1 MINVY
6 KPSSTFINPIFRKM
20 NFRSLLEYHLFGI
33 GEYALTVAMVLGVLV
48 IWLLCWIALRLAHRV
63 IHRDK
68 RLLKSSDQGRRH
80 SLFLIIQYLL
90 WTIAV
95 VAMLKTVGIQ
105 VTVVL
110 AGSAALLVGLGLG
123 IQQIFRDIMSGIF
136 LLFEGTVEVGDVL
149 QVDGQLG
156 RVIEINLR
164 TSKIE
169 TPDGLVLIVPN
180 YKFITETVVNWS
192 HYDTLPS
199 RFSVTLSVA
208 HGADENK
215 VRDIML
221 EVASAHPRL
230 LQGPDRP
237 LQVRILDFT
246 EHRIVFA
253 LVFWT
258 HHKFEVES
266 TRNELRF
273 SIWERLRL
281 AGMK

>member
-1 MINVY
+1 MD
-6 KPSSTFINPIFRKM
+6 FRA
-20 NFRSLLEYHLFGI
+20 FLEYHLFGI
-33 GEYALTVAMVLGVLV
+33 GEYALTVAMVLGVV
-48 IWLLCWIALRLAHRV
+48 IIWTLCWLILRLAYRV
-63 IHRDK
+63 IHRSK
-68 RLLKSSDQGRRH
+68 RVLPSSDYGRRH
-80 SLFLIIQYLL
+80 SLFLIVQYLL
-90 WTIAV
+90 WTLAGV
-95 VAMLKTVGIQ
+95 GMLKTIGIE

-156 RVIEINLR
+156 KVIEINLR
-164 TSKIE
+164 TSKLE

-192 HYDTLPS
+192 HYDTQPS
-199 RFSVTLSVA
+199 RFSVTVSVA
-208 HGADENK
+208 HGADENQ

-221 EVASAHPRL
+221 EVAGAHPRVL
-230 LQGPDRP
+230 HDPQRP

-246 EHRIVFA
+246 EQRIVFSV
-253 LVFWT
+253 VFWT

-281 AGMK
+281 VGMAGGKG